1 MADLFRQIGY
11 DERLHKLESEA
22 NLAAPR
28 FRDSTSPTVR
38 LNAQLKGDD
47 AVGAGDECCDVSWSR
62 PRPVQ
67 CGEVVVG
74 CPPGN
79 CTTLSNVYEDSS
91 FDRFRDEV
99 AQRW

>member
-1 MADLFRQIGY
+1 MHSWWRQG
-11 DERLHKLESEA
+11 RSSPLGLE
-22 NLAAPR
+22 
-28 FRDSTSPTVR
+28 
-38 LNAQLKGDD
+38 GDD
-47 AVGAGDECCDVSWSR
+47 PVSAGDECGDVSGSR
-62 PRPVQ
+62 PRTVQ
-67 CGEVVVG
+67 GGEVVVG